1 MSECHSA
8 LTDAADMVDPP
19 RYKAATDSSRW
30 EIQERCAKR
39 ALERNLL
46 VVLPT
51 GSGKTL
57 IAIEAIKMTLEREP
71 TRSVIFL
78 APTVPLVVQQAE
90 KIADELE
97 LDWMG
102 DGTDRHHTIG
112 ICENRLSRSSAH
124 DDQRADFAHVLHSC
138 QVLACTPVKLL
149 HALMSAR
156 ISMDQIALL
165 VFDEAHHVSRSDPYA
180 VLMQYFYRP
189 LPVEARPRVL
199 ALTASPWVALPA
211 KEEEQTLEGAQQTLA
226 RIEADLDATVD
237 IEAVREWSG
246 LGAPLTPAPRSPR
259 VAVALPPAAV
269 PHRHG

>member
-1 MSECHSA
+1 
-8 LTDAADMVDPP
+8 MVDPP

-39 ALERNLL
+39 ALKRNLL

-71 TRSVIFL
+71 KRSVIFL

-97 LDWMG
+97 LDGMG
-102 DGTDRHHTIG
+102 DGTERHHTIG
-112 ICENRLSRSSAH
+112 ICENRLQAAH
-124 DDQRADFAHVLHSC
+124 DDQRADFAHVFHSC

-156 ISMDQIALL
+156 ISMAQIALL
-165 VFDEAHHVSRSDPYA
+165 VFDEAHHISRSEPYA

-199 ALTASPWVALPA
+199 ALTASPWVARFA
-211 KEEEQTLEGAQQTLA
+211 TVKVEEQTLEGAQQALA
-226 RIEADLDATVD
+226 RIEADLDAAVD

-259 VAVALPPAAV
+259 VAVALPPATV
-269 PHRHG
+269 PCRDS

>member
-1 MSECHSA
+1 
-8 LTDAADMVDPP
+8 MVDPP
-19 RYKAATDSSRW
+19 RYKAATDSNRW

-71 TRSVIFL
+71 KRSVIFL

-97 LDWMG
+97 LDGMG

-112 ICENRLSRSSAH
+112 ICESRLQAAH

-189 LPVEARPRVL
+189 LAVEARPRVL

-269 PHRHG
+269 PRRHG